1 MWSLTRWATRGV
13 LPRYFLLLFD
23 EPKRL
28 LTLASALNALL
39 PDISWF
45 IPSFRP
51 LKGFPCPPRVKQLPL
66 LSALCAP
73 ALVYFFI
80 ALLLIYRLF
89 LPSTTVMCFVSFY
102 LKCLPTSQALST

>member
-1 MWSLTRWATRGV
+1 
-13 LPRYFLLLFD
+13 LLFFK

-66 LSALCAP
+66 L
-73 ALVYFFI
+73 VYVFI
-80 ALLLIYRLF
+80 ALLLTYHPF
-89 LPSTTVMCFVSFY
+89 LPSTAASVLFHSVLNVCPPARH
-102 LKCLPTSQALST
+102 C